1 MLKIQMNIF
10 LDEATPPQH
19 QETAAHNNAAT
30 NGTIEKISS
39 ETLKTEALWKYLRFD
54 APIFKLR

>member
-1 MLKIQMNIF
+1 MNIF
-10 LDEATPPQH
+10 LDEAEPPQH

>member
-1 MLKIQMNIF
+1 MNIF
-10 LDEATPPQH
+10 LDEAEPPQH
-19 QETAAHNNAAT
+19 DQETTHNNTAT

-39 ETLKTEALWKYLRFD
+39 DNLKTEALWKYLRFD